1 MRRYLV
7 VANQTLG
14 GAHLREVVTERMAL
28 GPCTFHIVVPATA
41 PEDHVTYTE
50 GGAHEIAEER
60 LARGMD
66 WFRELGAEVSGA
78 VGDQR
83 PMLAIG
89 DAMIEQEFD
98 EIIVSTLPAGMS
110 RWLKQD
116 LPSRIRRKTELPV
129 THLIGEPFPAGHA
142 P

>member
-1 MRRYLV
+1 MRRCLV

-14 GAHLREVVTERMAL
+14 GAHLRDVVTERMAQ

-41 PEDHVTYTE
+41 PEEHATYTE
-50 GGAHEIAEER
+50 GEAQEVAQER
-60 LARGMD
+60 LDRAMG
-66 WFRELGAEVSGA
+66 WFRGLGAEVGGE
-78 VGDQR
+78 VGDAR

-89 DAMIEQEFD
+89 DAMIEREFD
-98 EIIVSTLPAGMS
+98 EIIVSTLPAGVS

-116 LPSRIRRKTELPV
+116 LVSRIRRKTELPV
-129 THLIGEPFPAGHA
+129 THLIGEPFPAPA